1 MAAIEHLRRVMRDNN
16 LDYEQVSVGL
26 NWGIGEVVTLL
37 HGYQNPTEKQKID
50 IENWITESGL
60 DVIKVRKWGGQFVTS
75 NPELSKILEDY
86 YANLKK

>member
-1 MAAIEHLRRVMRDNN
+1 MAAIEHLRRVMKDNN

-50 IENWITESGL
+50 IENWIKESGL
-60 DVIKVRKWGGQFVTS
+60 DVIKVRKFNGIYQTYD
-75 NPELSKILEDY
+75 PELSKILEDY
-86 YANLKK
+86 YKNLKK